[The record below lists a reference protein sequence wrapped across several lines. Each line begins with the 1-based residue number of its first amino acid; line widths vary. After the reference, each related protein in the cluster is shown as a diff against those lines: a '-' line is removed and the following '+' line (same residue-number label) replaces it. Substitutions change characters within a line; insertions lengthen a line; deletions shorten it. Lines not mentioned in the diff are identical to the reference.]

1 MHRCFVS
8 GENLNGGQ
16 VVLTGKQAH
25 QIRNVLRMTPGD
37 QIIVLDN
44 AGYEYVAAITDVA
57 RQRVVGRVMDKQPAQ
72 GEPRTQITLYQSIL
86 AREKFEWVLQKC
98 TEVGVTRFVP
108 VVTQRS
114 IVRRADTI
122 TPHRLARW
130 KGIVTEAAEQSGRG
144 RIPQLERPVK
154 FADALAGLSAFDR
167 CLVASPQAGSRT
179 LRELLQAGR
188 PAPAG
193 IALLIGPEG
202 GFSDEEV
209 AAACEKGAAAVNLG
223 KRILRTETAAVV
235 ACALILYEMEQLQP

>member
-1 MHRCFVS
+1 MHRFFIS
-8 GENLNGGQ
+8 GENLCGGQ
-16 VVLTGKQAH
+16 VVLSGRQAH
-25 QIRNVLRMTPGD
+25 QIRNVLRMAPGD

-44 AGYEYVAAITDVA
+44 TGYEYVAAITDVA
-57 RQRVVGRVMDKQPAQ
+57 RQRAVGRIMDKQPAQ
-72 GEPRTQITLYQSIL
+72 GEPRTQITLYQALL

-108 VVTQRS
+108 VVTQRT

-144 RIPQLERPVK
+144 RIPQLECPVK
-154 FADALAGLSAFDR
+154 LADALAGLRAFDR
-167 CLVASPQAGSRT
+167 CLIASPQAVSRT
-179 LRELLQAGR
+179 LRELLQAGGSG
-188 PAPAG
+188 PAA

-202 GFSDEEV
+202 GFSDEEIT
-209 AAACEKGAAAVNLG
+209 AACEKGAVAMSLG

-235 ACALILYEMEQLQP
+235 ASALILYEME

>member
-1 MHRCFVS
+1 MHRFFVS
-8 GENLNGGQ
+8 GENLGSGQ

-25 QIRNVLRMTPGD
+25 QIRSVLRMTPGD

-44 AGYEYVAAITDVA
+44 TGYEYAVAITDVG
-57 RQRVVGRVMDKQPAQ
+57 RQRVAGRMMYKQLAR

-98 TEVGVTRFVP
+98 TEVGVTCFVP
-108 VVTQRS
+108 VVAQRS
-114 IVRRADTI
+114 IVRWADTI

-130 KGIVTEAAEQSGRG
+130 KSIVTEAAEQSGRG
-144 RIPQLERPVK
+144 RIPQIQCPIK
-154 FADALAGLSAFDR
+154 FADALAVLGAFDR
-167 CLVASPQAGSRT
+167 CLIACPQTTGPT

-202 GFSDEEV
+202 GFSDEEI
-209 AAACEKGAAAVNLG
+209 AATSSKGAVAMSLG
-223 KRILRTETAAVV
+223 ERVLRTETAAVV
-235 ACALILYEMEQLQP
+235 ASALILYELEK